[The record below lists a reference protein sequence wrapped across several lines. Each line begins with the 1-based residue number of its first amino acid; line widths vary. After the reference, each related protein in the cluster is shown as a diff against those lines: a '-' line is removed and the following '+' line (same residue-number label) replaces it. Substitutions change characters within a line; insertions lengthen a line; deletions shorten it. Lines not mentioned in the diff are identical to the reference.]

1 MLIPGTESSTTP
13 GSADPGRRTRGSGL
27 SVEVVGEIRPPLE
40 RPALSSSSSG
50 DEAALEL
57 GAVTDAEGGNEAD
70 GEAEAGV
77 VMGTVMAEEE
87 AAAAAAAVAAATSK
101 LQRTPAW
108 RQREHEGLMRSQ
120 RRLKWRQRSQVLTS
134 RICGMAD

>member
-1 MLIPGTESSTTP
+1 M
-13 GSADPGRRTRGSGL
+13 
-27 SVEVVGEIRPPLE
+27 RPPLD
-40 RPALSSSSSG
+40 RLALSSSSIG

-57 GAVTDAEGGNEAD
+57 GAVADAEGGKDAD

-108 RQREHEGLMRSQ
+108 RQREHEGLMRSH

-134 RICGMAD
+134 RICGMAG